1 MKEKE
6 LVSFV
11 SFAVQFRKVCAVY
24 IDVDGTNFTKLNLS
38 LTKINTRIFLY
49 LASTSHPSAAKS

>member
-11 SFAVQFRKVCAVY
+11 SFAVQFCKVCAVY
-24 IDVDGTNFTKLNLS
+24 IDEHVNGNDWKGLIPLTEVLKFEWS
-38 LTKINTRIFLY
+38 LIKDIL
-49 LASTSHPSAAKS
+49 

>member
-11 SFAVQFRKVCAVY
+11 SFAVQFCKVCAVY
-24 IDVDGTNFTKLNLS
+24 INKEFKVLTCMTKKVVHHFVILQTDVV
-38 LTKINTRIFLY
+38 
-49 LASTSHPSAAKS
+49 